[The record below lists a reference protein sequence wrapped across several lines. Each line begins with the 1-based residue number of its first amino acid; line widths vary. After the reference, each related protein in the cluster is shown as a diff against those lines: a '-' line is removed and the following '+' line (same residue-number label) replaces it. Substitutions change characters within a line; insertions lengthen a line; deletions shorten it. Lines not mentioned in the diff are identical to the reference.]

1 MNMNNLKNTCV
12 VRRNAYEFERRG
24 NKLWEYNAA
33 KNEGRN
39 MNNVKRRAESL
50 KGYGSMTLNA
60 LASAEMKERLEFEM
74 LGEQISG
81 QIFLDEV

>member
-1 MNMNNLKNTCV
+1 MNMNNLKNTYV

-50 KGYGSMTLNA
+50 KRMSKETLPW
-60 LASAEMKERLEFEM
+60 
-74 LGEQISG
+74 
-81 QIFLDEV
+81 IFGKVLTITGMVFPCFW